1 MSVQIYVC
9 VNMYVR
15 VYAFNGYQLQSKN
28 LSCCLS
34 APLSL
39 DHGSRGR
46 QRALRASVLAYR
58 MLWGKQVKAG
68 AANPKEQPS

>member
-1 MSVQIYVC
+1 MSVQVYMC

-15 VYAFNGYQLQSKN
+15 VCAFNGYQLQFKKR
-28 LSCCLS
+28 SCCLS

-46 QRALRASVLAYR
+46 QRALRASFLTYR

-68 AANPKEQPS
+68 VANPKEQPS